1 LNPNDNLSHNYPVRE
16 QTGQTG
22 TREDFMDFLPFSA
35 QAALIGLF
43 GGIILGLAGRMG
55 YFCSLGA
62 LETAVY
68 GHDQTRLR
76 MWGMAL
82 GTAIIGVFTLNAA
95 GIFDFSLSFYH
106 QVKWNPL
113 ASIFGGLLFGYGMAM
128 AGNCG
133 YSALTRFGG
142 GDLRALVVL
151 VVMAIFSF
159 ITLNGP
165 LAAPRLLL
173 IKEEPSDEISSIA
186 YTLGAATGIA
196 PFAIALAF
204 ATVLILWALSYE
216 KLRNNHEQIFWSVA
230 VGFAITFGF
239 WGTSFLNNRSFGEV
253 LVESY
258 TFTAPLGRTLIWLM
272 TSSAGGL
279 VFSVGSV
286 LGVICGAFIG
296 SSIKRDFKWEAC
308 EDPRELGRQVGGA
321 ALMGIGGVTALGCS
335 VGQGLS
341 AFSTLAY
348 SGPVTL
354 AAIAAGG
361 LIGLR
366 HLIHGF
372 QPE

>member
-1 LNPNDNLSHNYPVRE
+1 
-16 QTGQTG
+16 
-22 TREDFMDFLPFSA
+22 MDLLPFGA
-35 QAALIGLF
+35 QAALVGLF
-43 GGIILGLAGRMG
+43 GGVILGLAGRMG

-95 GIFDFSLSFYH
+95 GIFDFSQSFYH

-173 IKEEPSDEISSIA
+173 IPEEPSEEISSIA
-186 YTLGAATGIA
+186 YTLGEITGIA

-216 KLRNNHEQIFWSVA
+216 KLRNNPEQIFWSVA

-239 WGTSFLNNRSFGEV
+239 WGTSFLNDSSFGEV
-253 LVESY
+253 MVESY

-286 LGVICGAFIG
+286 LGVITGAFIG

-372 QPE
+372 EPE

>member
-1 LNPNDNLSHNYPVRE
+1 
-16 QTGQTG
+16 
-22 TREDFMDFLPFSA
+22 MDLLPFGA
-35 QAALIGLF
+35 QAALVGLF
-43 GGIILGLAGRMG
+43 GGVILGLAGRMG

-68 GHDQTRLR
+68 GQDQTRLR
-76 MWGMAL
+76 MWGVAL

-106 QVKWNPL
+106 QIKWNPL

-142 GDLRALVVL
+142 GDLRSLVVL

-165 LAAPRLLL
+165 LAAPRLWL
-173 IKEEPSDEISSIA
+173 IPEEPSTGLNSIA
-186 YTLGAATGIA
+186 YSLSEVTGIA

-216 KLRNNHEQIFWSVA
+216 KLRDNPEQIFWSVA

-239 WGTSFLNNRSFGEV
+239 WGTSFLNDNSFNEV
-253 LVESY
+253 MIESY

-286 LGVICGAFIG
+286 LGVIIGAFIG

-361 LIGLR
+361 LFGLR
-366 HLIHGF
+366 QLIHGF
-372 QPE
+372 EPD

>member
-1 LNPNDNLSHNYPVRE
+1 
-16 QTGQTG
+16 
-22 TREDFMDFLPFSA
+22 MDLLPFGA
-35 QAALIGLF
+35 QAALVGLF
-43 GGIILGLAGRMG
+43 GGLILGLAGRMG

-173 IKEEPSDEISSIA
+173 IKEEPSEEISSIA
-186 YTLGAATGIA
+186 YTLGEATGIA

-239 WGTSFLNNRSFGEV
+239 WGTSFLNDNSFGEV
-253 LVESY
+253 MVESY

-286 LGVICGAFIG
+286 LGVIIGAFIG

-372 QPE
+372 EPE

>member
-1 LNPNDNLSHNYPVRE
+1 
-16 QTGQTG
+16 
-22 TREDFMDFLPFSA
+22 MDMLPFGA
-35 QAALIGLF
+35 LAALVGLF

-55 YFCSLGA
+55 HFCSLAA

-68 GHDQTRLR
+68 GEDQTRLR
-76 MWGMAL
+76 MWGIAL
-82 GTAIIGVFTLNAA
+82 GTAIIGAFTLEAV
-95 GIFDFSLSFYH
+95 GVFDFSLSFYH
-106 QVKWNPL
+106 QIKWNPW
-113 ASIFGGLLFGYGMAM
+113 ASIIGGLVFGYGMAM

-165 LAAPRLLL
+165 LAAPRLALL
-173 IKEEPSDEISSIA
+173 PEEPSEGLNSIA
-186 YTLGAATGIA
+186 HLLGSATGIA
-196 PFAIALAF
+196 PFAIAVAF

-216 KLRNNHEQIFWSVA
+216 KLRQQPEKIFWAFA
-230 VGFAITFGF
+230 VGAAITFGF
-239 WGTSFLNNRSFGEV
+239 WGTSTLYTESFGEG

-286 LGVICGAFIG
+286 GGVIIGAFIG
-296 SSIKRDFKWEAC
+296 SLIKRDFRWEAC

-321 ALMGIGGVTALGCS
+321 ALMGIGGVTAIGCS

-348 SGPVTL
+348 SAPVTL

-361 LIGLR
+361 LLGLR

>member
-1 LNPNDNLSHNYPVRE
+1 
-16 QTGQTG
+16 
-22 TREDFMDFLPFSA
+22 MDLLPYGA
-35 QAALIGLF
+35 QAALVGLF

-55 YFCSLGA
+55 HFCSLGA
-62 LETAVY
+62 LETAAY

-76 MWGMAL
+76 MWGVAL

-173 IKEEPSDEISSIA
+173 IKEEPSEEISSIA
-186 YTLGAATGIA
+186 YTLGAATDIA

-216 KLRNNHEQIFWSVA
+216 KLRNSHEQIFWSVA

-239 WGTSFLNNRSFGEV
+239 WGTSFLNDISFGEV
-253 LVESY
+253 MPESY

-286 LGVICGAFIG
+286 LGVIIGAFIG

-372 QPE
+372 EPE

>member
-1 LNPNDNLSHNYPVRE
+1 MES
-16 QTGQTG
+16 
-22 TREDFMDFLPFSA
+22 LPFGA
-35 QAALIGLF
+35 LAALVGFF
-43 GGIILGLAGRMG
+43 GGIILGLAGRLG
-55 YFCSLGA
+55 HFCSLA
-62 LETAVY
+62 AIETAVY
-68 GHDQTRLR
+68 GDDQTRLR
-76 MWGMAL
+76 MWGIAL
-82 GTAIIGVFTLNAA
+82 GTAIIGVFTLEAA

-106 QVKWNPL
+106 QIEWNPW
-113 ASIFGGLLFGYGMAM
+113 ASIIGGLIFGYGMAM

-165 LAAPRLLL
+165 LSGPRLALL
-173 IKEEPSDEISSIA
+173 PEEPSEGLNSIA
-186 YTLGAATGIA
+186 HSLGAATGIA
-196 PFAIALAF
+196 PFAIAVAF

-216 KLRNNHEQIFWSVA
+216 KLRRQPEQMFWAAA
-230 VGFAITFGF
+230 VGIAITIGF
-239 WGTSFLNNRSFGEV
+239 WGTASLHEASFGEG

-286 LGVICGAFIG
+286 AGVIAGAFIG
-296 SSIKRDFKWEAC
+296 SSIKRDFRWEAC

-321 ALMGIGGVTALGCS
+321 ALMGIGGVIAVGCS

-348 SGPVTL
+348 SAPVTL
-354 AAIAAGG
+354 AAIVVGG
-361 LIGLR
+361 MFGLR
-366 HLIHGF
+366 QLIHGF
-372 QPE
+372 QPD